1 MASFLDPRFQQLTT
15 DDDLISIRGE
25 FEKIAENNDA
35 KPFEAKTDDR
45 SSNVKSEKRCGLSS
59 LFSNITPASTSKPP
73 KNRFD
78 IEFRSYSEDVRLNMD
93 SCPYTWWIENE
104 SLYPTVKQ
112 HVKKYFCVPAF
123 VNNFHRLPLIEQE
136 QLESKYDF
144 IECDTNEKLLWL
156 HLNELRN
163 RSSES

>member
-15 DDDLISIRGE
+15 DEDLNSIRSE
-25 FEKIAENNDA
+25 FEKIAQNNDA
-35 KPFEAKTDDR
+35 KSFEVKTDER
-45 SSNVKSEKRCGLSS
+45 SSMVKSEKRCGLSS
-59 LFSNITPASTSKPP
+59 LFSNITPASIAKPP

-93 SCPYTWWIENE
+93 SCPYTWWLENE
-104 SLYPTVKQ
+104 SLYPTIKQ

-123 VNNFHRLPLIEQE
+123 VNNFYRLPLIEQE
-136 QLESKYDF
+136 QLESKYDT
-144 IECDTNEKLLWL
+144 IGCDTNEKLLWL